1 MSSMVSNA
9 AGLSVQ
15 ASQRS
20 PSVEEPDR
28 TAVRGSFT
36 ADPSPLGLFG
46 YALTL
51 GVLSFIHLG
60 VLPAATTPLVV
71 AMSLPVGG
79 IGMILA
85 GMWAFRRGNT
95 FGATALTG
103 YGVFWVNYYLLFS
116 GLLKGIPKP
125 DQGPVLGI
133 WLFFWGIFTLVLFAG
148 SLKIDRAHPF
158 FLSFLVIT
166 FGVLGLGQMTGN
178 AMWIHLGGWT
188 GLISIAGAMYVA
200 ASQITEAQFGKRV
213 LPV

>member
-9 AGLSVQ
+9 AGLSVE

-20 PSVEEPDR
+20 SLTGD
-28 TAVRGSFT
+28 AAGSAARGGLVG
-36 ADPSPLGLFG
+36 DPSPLGLFG

-60 VLPAATTPLVV
+60 VVPAAATPLVV

-103 YGVFWVNYYLLFS
+103 YGIFWLNYYLLFS
-116 GLLKGIPKP
+116 GLLKSIPKP

-158 FLSFLVIT
+158 FLSFLVVT

-178 AMWIHLGGWT
+178 AMWIHVGGWT

-200 ASQITEAQFGKRV
+200 ASQLTEAQFGKRV